1 LQGTTERTP
10 MKIQYNA
17 PVVLTFALIC
27 TLVLLL
33 DAVVPGDLM
42 MFFTVP
48 GHFSGVLDIPR
59 LFTHVL
65 GHAGVMHLYG
75 NMLLILL
82 LGPILEEKYG
92 AMQLL
97 GMIAA
102 TALVTGL
109 LNIAFLDS
117 GLLGASGVVFMMIL
131 LSSITNVRAGM
142 IPLTFILVVAL
153 WLGQEVWDAMGSDSV
168 SQFAHIVGGGCGAA
182 FGFFGGEAKKK
193 SRQESVSS

>member
-1 LQGTTERTP
+1 

-17 PVVLTFALIC
+17 PVVLTFALLC
-27 TLVLLL
+27 TIVLVL
-33 DAVVPGDLM
+33 DAVLPGELM
-42 MFFTVP
+42 GFFTVP
-48 GHFSGVLDIPR
+48 GQFRSALDAPR
-59 LFTHVL
+59 LFTHVV

-92 AMQLL
+92 SKQLF

-102 TALVTGL
+102 TAFVTGL
-109 LNIAFLDS
+109 LNVAFLDS

-131 LSSITNVRAGM
+131 LSSITNVREGM
-142 IPLTFILVVAL
+142 IPLTFILVVGL
-153 WLGQEVWDAMGSDSV
+153 WLGQEVWDALGSDSV

-182 FGFFGGEAKKK
+182 FGFFGGET
-193 SRQESVSS
+193 SRADSE